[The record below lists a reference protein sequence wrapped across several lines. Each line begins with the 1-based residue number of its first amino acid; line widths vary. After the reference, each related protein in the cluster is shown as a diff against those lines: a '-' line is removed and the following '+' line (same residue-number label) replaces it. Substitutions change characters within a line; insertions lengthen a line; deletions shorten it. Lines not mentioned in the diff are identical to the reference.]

1 MKDRP
6 GTTFGTMNA
15 DILAYFDPTFTRANL
30 VDLIKGNELP
40 E

>member
-6 GTTFGTMNA
+6 GTTFGTMDDDVIAHFDGSFRRQDLVEIIRGNA
-15 DILAYFDPTFTRANL
+15 W
-30 VDLIKGNELP
+30 P